1 MSMAAAPA
9 RHGRADDDQRQLNLA
24 HLRTWIGKSESR
36 VERIAP
42 FPANALAATLNRDD
56 PEYAEGTPLP
66 PLWHWL
72 HFLPVFRLADSGYDG
87 HAAPGGFLPPAPL
100 PRRLWAGGRLRFH
113 APLLIG
119 RRLKK
124 ISTIKSIRA
133 KTGRSGRLLFV
144 TVGHQV
150 FDGQTLGLDEA
161 HDIVY
166 LAPSSPAPA
175 PPPAPGKW
183 QFARAIKPDP
193 VLLFRYSALTFNGH
207 RIHYDQPFCV
217 DSEGYPGLIVQAPLL
232 ATLLLDLLRRERPGA
247 VLRSF
252 EFRALCPLFANDACS
267 LHGMPEANGKTCRLW
282 ARRPDGALAIWAST
296 TLA

>member
-1 MSMAAAPA
+1 MAVAPA
-9 RHGRADDDQRQLNLA
+9 RHGRADDDRRQLNLA

-42 FPANALAATLNRDD
+42 FPANALAATLNRND
-56 PEYAEGTPLP
+56 PEYAEATPLP

-124 ISTIKSIRA
+124 ISTIKSLRA

-144 TVGHQV
+144 TVAHQV
-150 FDGQTLGLDEA
+150 FDGQTLALDET
-161 HDIVY
+161 HDIVD
-166 LAPSSPAPA
+166 LAPSSPPPRRRQRPA
-175 PPPAPGKW
+175 SGNSRARSSRIPCCC
-183 QFARAIKPDP
+183 FAIPR
-193 VLLFRYSALTFNGH
+193 
-207 RIHYDQPFCV
+207 
-217 DSEGYPGLIVQAPLL
+217 
-232 ATLLLDLLRRERPGA
+232 
-247 VLRSF
+247 
-252 EFRALCPLFANDACS
+252 
-267 LHGMPEANGKTCRLW
+267 
-282 ARRPDGALAIWAST
+282 
-296 TLA
+296 